1 MIIRLSLASA
11 LFLSM
16 GFISTANAD
25 LVAFYSGNG
34 NASDSVSGQNGT
46 LVNGAGFG
54 PGLFGQAFLF
64 NGVNQYVSVPNDSNW
79 SFGSNP
85 FTINLFVNFN
95 SITPGSSNQIPN
107 VLVSDDLGPGNIDK
121 WAFFYDGGGHLGFD
135 LNSPSLPFFTVSAPT
150 SFLPTTHTWHD
161 FAITR
166 SGSTY
171 TFYADGVSLGT
182 AASAVAVPQALAPL
196 RIGYAEGIDYLNGSI
211 ENVGIYNEAL
221 TASQIAAISSVP
233 EPSSL
238 IVVCLACAMGAAAA
252 GWRRLSPMFRRQE
265 DDESRGTAL

>member
-1 MIIRLSLASA
+1 MTKRLSLALA
-11 LFLSM
+11 LLLSM
-16 GFISTANAD
+16 GFISTANAG

-34 NASDSVSGQNGT
+34 NANDSVSGQNGT

-54 PGLFGQAFLF
+54 PGLFGQAFRF

-79 SFGSNP
+79 SFGANP

-95 SITPGSSNQIPN
+95 SIAPNTNFQIPN
-107 VLVSDDLGPGNIDK
+107 VFVSDDLGPGNIDK
-121 WAFFYDGGGHLGFD
+121 WAFFIDGTGHLGFD
-135 LNSPSLPFFTVSAPT
+135 LNSPSLPFVTIAAPT
-150 SFLPTTHTWHD
+150 PILPKTHTWYD

-171 TFYADGVSLGT
+171 TFYANGVSLGT
-182 AASAVAVPQALAPL
+182 AISSVAVPQAQAPL
-196 RIGYAEGIDYLNGSI
+196 RIGHAEGSDYLDGSI
-211 ENVGIYNEAL
+211 ENVGIYNQAL

-238 IVVCLACAMGAAAA
+238 VLVGLACTLGTAAAA
-252 GWRRLSPMFRRQE
+252 WRRFSPVFQ
-265 DDESRGTAL
+265 A

>member
-1 MIIRLSLASA
+1 MIKRHSLASA
-11 LFLSM
+11 LLISM

-34 NASDSVSGQNGT
+34 NANDSVSGQNGT

-54 PGLFGQAFLF
+54 PGLSGQAFLF

-95 SITPGSSNQIPN
+95 SITPGSPNQISN
-107 VLVSDDLGPGNIDK
+107 VFVSDDQGPGNINK
-121 WAFFYDGGGHLGFD
+121 WAFFYDGAGHLGFD
-135 LNSPSLPFFTVSAPT
+135 LNSPSLAFLTLSPPT
-150 SFLPTTHTWHD
+150 SFLATTDTWYD

-166 SGSTY
+166 SDSTY

-182 AASAVAVPQALAPL
+182 ATTSVAVPQALAPL
-196 RIGYAEGIDYLNGSI
+196 RIGYAEGSDYLNGSI

-221 TASQIAAISSVP
+221 SASQIASISSVP

-238 IVVCLACAMGAAAA
+238 IIVGLACAMGTAAAA
-252 GWRRLSPMFRRQE
+252 WRRLSCMVQAA
-265 DDESRGTAL
+265 S

>member
-1 MIIRLSLASA
+1 MIKRLSLASA
-11 LFLSM
+11 LLISM

-34 NASDSVSGQNGT
+34 NANDSVSGQNGT

-54 PGLFGQAFLF
+54 PGLSGQAFLF

-95 SITPGSSNQIPN
+95 SITPSSNDQIPN
-107 VLVSDDLGPGNIDK
+107 VFVSDDLGPGNIDK
-121 WAFFYDGGGHLGFD
+121 WAFFMDGAGHLGFD
-135 LNSPSLPFFTVSAPT
+135 LNSPSLPFLTVLAPT
-150 SFLPTTHTWHD
+150 SVLPKTHTWYD

-182 AASAVAVPQALAPL
+182 ATSAVAVPQALAPL
-196 RIGYAEGIDYLNGSI
+196 RIGYAEGSDYLNGSI
-211 ENVGIYNEAL
+211 ENVGIYNQAL

-238 IVVCLACAMGAAAA
+238 ILVGLACAMGTVAAA
-252 GWRRLSPMFRRQE
+252 WRRLSPVFQ
-265 DDESRGTAL
+265 A